1 MDGGDVALDCDPSA
15 LERLVRAGDLA
26 ALDRLTRCFGDR
38 LLAVGRCAC
47 GDAELARDAVQDAM
61 LAAGEHLGD
70 YRGDGSLEGWLVRM
84 VQRACGRMRR
94 GRKHD
99 PARHAALDDTIA
111 APDDGP
117 DAEAARAM
125 LLRRLGL
132 ALQGLD
138 PRDRAVVLLADGE
151 GWTGPEIAARL
162 GMTADAVRTRL
173 SRAHRRLRA
182 ALADVTDV
190 TDVID
195 DTPDGPDEAGGRG

>member
-1 MDGGDVALDCDPSA
+1 MASALDCDPRA
-15 LERLVRAGDLA
+15 LEDLVKRGDIA

-47 GDAELARDAVQDAM
+47 GDGELARDAVQDAM
-61 LAAGEHLGD
+61 LAAGEHLTA

-84 VQRACGRMRR
+84 VQHACGRMRR

-99 PARHAALDDTIA
+99 PARHQVLDEALVATGQ
-111 APDDGP
+111 GP
-117 DAEAARAM
+117 DEEAARAM

-132 ALQGLD
+132 ALLGLD
-138 PRDRAVVLLADGE
+138 ARDRAVVLLADGE

-173 SRAHRRLRA
+173 SRAHRRLRV
-182 ALADVTDV
+182 ALA
-190 TDVID
+190 
-195 DTPDGPDEAGGRG
+195 GRLDEADA